1 METNMKRMLFRRP
14 EEMSANLR
22 LPAFLLILVLIF
34 SCTHSPKP
42 KEDRKISDST
52 SVASVNTASSIDSVK
67 DALVSFIS
75 GMGNGKN
82 KCQPKL
88 DSIIKW
94 RNYADEL
101 DSMFS
106 HVNSGRCVKMRTWAD
121 SELINS
127 HSTTTVFYPFSGPDF
142 FNANTFYPNA
152 DQYILIAMEP
162 IGSLPDICNMAPV
175 AVSNY
180 LNSINNSMK
189 DIFKRSYFITRKMSN
204 DLYKTKVNGTVPL
217 ISLFIK
223 RTGHN
228 IVSMQ
233 KVSVD
238 SIGNYLITDSLK
250 NTKGI
255 VSGIKIDFLTPPGE
269 KVQSIIYFR
278 ADISDQGLEK
288 IPGFKKYLNGLPQSV
303 SYLKAA
309 SYLMHSENFKDIRSI
324 IFDKSLTIL
333 QDDSGI
339 AYKFFNKQEWN
350 IKLYGKY
357 VKPKDEFSYIR
368 EPDLEKAYKTSPF
381 KPLPYSLGYNWGTD
395 HVNMLYAVKKVN

>member
-1 METNMKRMLFRRP
+1 MKKMLPKKSEKMF
-14 EEMSANLR
+14 ANLKFSV
-22 LPAFLLILVLIF
+22 FLLMLVLIL
-34 SCTHSPKP
+34 SCNHAPKT
-42 KEDRKISDST
+42 KEVKKLSDST
-52 SVASVNTASSIDSVK
+52 AVSPTSRVSSVDSGT
-67 DALVSFIS
+67 DDLVSFIS
-75 GMGNGKN
+75 GVGTGKN
-82 KCQPKL
+82 KCQPRL

-94 RNYADEL
+94 KNYAEEL

-106 HVNSGRCVKMRTWAD
+106 HVNSGRCMKMRTWAD

-127 HSTTTVFYPFSGPDF
+127 HSKTTVFYPFSGPDF
-142 FNANTFYPNA
+142 FNANIFYPNA

-162 IGSLPDICNMAPV
+162 IGSLPDICKMSPD

-180 LNSINNSMK
+180 LASINNSMK

-204 DLYKTKVNGTVPL
+204 DLYRTKVNGTVPL

-233 KVSVD
+233 RIGVD
-238 SIGNYLITDSLK
+238 SIGNYQITDTLK
-250 NTKGI
+250 STKGI
-255 VSGIKIDFLTPPGE
+255 VSGIKIDFLTPSE
-269 KVQSIIYFR
+269 NKIQSVLYFR
-278 ADISDQGLEK
+278 ADISDKGLEK
-288 IPGFKKYLNGLPQSV
+288 IPGFKKYLNGLPQSF

-309 SYLMHSENFKDIRSI
+309 SYLMHSENFSDIRSL

-339 AYKFFNKQEWN
+339 AYKFFDTKEWN

-368 EPDLEKAYKTSPF
+368 EPELEKAYKTSAF

-395 HVNMLYAVKKVN
+395 HVNMLYAVKKAK